1 MTPQMYVWLSVL
13 AFLLGIAALVLEI
26 FIIPGFGVAGVAGL
40 LLIAWG
46 ILFLA
51 VDFTQAT
58 TALVLALAGSVAL
71 FFVMLGLFRRFNVWH
86 RLTLKTKQYK
96 EAGYVAPSADLALH
110 VGKTGTSLTPLRPSG
125 AVEVF
130 GQRMDVVTEGEFIP
144 AGTAIEIIRVEGTRV
159 IVRAMAVPLEK

>member
-1 MTPQMYVWLSVL
+1 MIPQLHVWLSVL

-46 ILFLA
+46 ILLLA

-58 TALVLALAGSVAL
+58 TALVLALAASVVL
-71 FFVMLGLFRRFNVWH
+71 FFAMLGLFRRLNVWH
-86 RLTLKTKQYK
+86 RMTLKTKQYK
-96 EAGYVAPSADLALH
+96 EAGYVAPSSDLALH

-125 AVEVF
+125 TVEVF
-130 GQRMDVVTEGEFIP
+130 GRRMDVVTEGEFIP
-144 AGTAIEIIRVEGTRV
+144 AGTAIEVIRVEGARV
-159 IVRAMAVPLEK
+159 IVRAMAVTDKK